1 MRPPARPRRVAALG
15 PGTPAPT
22 PGTTHRPPGPAT
34 SATTSRGADP
44 EGGSPPPPVRDRDAA
59 LRAAVQATVDVGPGA
74 QEAGTAASTAAPPA
88 RRGVP
93 SAPAGRGMSTSWRPV
108 RPAVVSTRS
117 AERFAERVRMRR
129 RLTRRRILLAGSATA
144 VVGTVAWA
152 LLASSLLA
160 LDLRELRVEGEGTVV
175 EPAAVEAVVAPYG
188 GVPLPRLDTVGLRRQ
203 ILEVP
208 GVRAAEVT
216 REWPHGLRVV
226 LVSREPVVAVPD
238 PDAGFALLDTDG
250 VRVGSA
256 AEPPAGLPVV
266 QVPLDD
272 PEARALTAVLSVL
285 DQLPEEVA
293 VQVAAVSART
303 RDAVELELVDGVVV
317 EWGSAD
323 RTALK
328 SRVLQTLR
336 ATEAGAGARVI
347 DVSAP
352 ELPITS
358 S

>member
-1 MRPPARPRRVAALG
+1 MRPPARPRRVA
-15 PGTPAPT
+15 PVRPA
-22 PGTTHRPPGPAT
+22 GAT
-34 SATTSRGADP
+34 SAAGPAPRPAGAPDAA
-44 EGGSPPPPVRDRDAA
+44 GDADRPARAAPTHPTDAEAA
-59 LRAAVQATVDVGPGA
+59 LRAAVRATAGQAATSEADGA
-74 QEAGTAASTAAPPA
+74 AASLPTASPAVGRVVPTAPTSSRPTGW
-88 RRGVP
+88 RG
-93 SAPAGRGMSTSWRPV
+93 PV
-108 RPAVVSTRS
+108 RPAVVSSRS

-129 RLTRRRILLAGSATA
+129 RLTRRRLLLAGTLVA
-144 VVGTVAWA
+144 VVGALAW
-152 LLASSLLA
+152 LLLVSPVLA
-160 LDLRELRVEGEGTVV
+160 LDLEELRVEGEGTVV
-175 EPAAVEAVVAPYG
+175 EPAAVEAVVAPHG

-238 PDAGFALLDTDG
+238 PEAGYALLDTDG

-256 AEPPAGLPVV
+256 EAPPPGLPVV

-272 PEARALTAVLSVL
+272 PEARALTAVLTVL
-285 DQLPEEVA
+285 DQLPDPLAE
-293 VQVAAVSART
+293 QVVEISART
-303 RDAVELELVDGVVV
+303 RDAVVLELADGVVV

-328 SRVLQTLR
+328 ARVLETLR
-336 ATEAGAGARVI
+336 AAEASAGARVF